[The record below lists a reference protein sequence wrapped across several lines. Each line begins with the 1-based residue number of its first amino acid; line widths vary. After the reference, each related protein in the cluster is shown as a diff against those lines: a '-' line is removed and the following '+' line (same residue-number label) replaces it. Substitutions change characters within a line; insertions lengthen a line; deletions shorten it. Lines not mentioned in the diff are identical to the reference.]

1 MFRYLAT
8 LAAAEQ
14 LYDALH
20 QWNKIGSLSVNTINQ
35 AFFQDFMPT
44 VALGTYASSSSTYTT
59 LTTAIKTYA
68 DGYMG
73 IVKKYTPSDDDG
85 RLAEQFSRHDGTPR
99 SAAALTWSHAS
110 FLTAA
115 AARRAN
121 HMPASWGEHSTARN
135 VVVPP
140 SCAATSAQGTY
151 TTPTATTPRPP
162 CATAVAA
169 VAVMFNVVG
178 STAFGQTVLLAGSI
192 PALGDWDPAK
202 AVRLSAVDYRSAY
215 PRWFGT
221 VALPPGMAFEYK
233 FVKEEENGG
242 GVSFG
247 TGVFH
252 FISFHFGE
260 DPSSLPSFLPSLL
273 GFEMLYHDGSFECEF
288 CTPLK
293 KPC

>member
-20 QWNKIGSLSVNTINQ
+20 QWNKIGSLSVTTINQ

-73 IVKKYTPSDDDG
+73 IVKKYTPSDTG
-85 RLAEQFSRHDGTPR
+85 RLAEQFSRRDGTPR

-121 HMPASWGEHSTARN
+121 HMPASWGENSTAHN
-135 VVVPP
+135 VVPP

-151 TTPTATTPRPP
+151 TTPTATTPPPP
-162 CATAVAA
+162 CATTVSA
-169 VAVMFNVVG
+169 VAVTFNVVA
-178 STAFGQTVLLAGSI
+178 STAFGQTVLLAGSV
-192 PALGDWDPAK
+192 PALGGWDPAK

-221 VALPPGMAFEYK
+221 VPLPAGTAFEYK
-233 FVKEEENGG
+233 FITMEGEESGG
-242 GVSFG
+242 GISFG
-247 TGVFH
+247 SCV
-252 FISFHFGE
+252 FHFGE
-260 DPSSLPSFLPSLL
+260 DSSFLPSFLPTLLVLRFVSRWLLPFGCRLACSASLRKQ
-273 GFEMLYHDGSFECEF
+273 C
-288 CTPLK
+288 
-293 KPC
+293 